1 MYRGLHFIGPGG
13 TLAPRLDHAA
23 PAGGAR
29 EPKRCARESAA
40 PSPSFAKAPTL
51 SIPSLTGPPL
61 FPREGRRSATHSC
74 LFGAPRVFVAP
85 LPRGKSRSRG
95 GKWAAWSPRGAR
107 TARRKR
113 GARAGARW
121 RAREPRESVAQ
132 RCATLRNVA
141 QRGGNLPVC
150 VLWFGVYYMFFLYL
164 RCKRCA
170 TLRNVAQRPR
180 LV

>member
-1 MYRGLHFIGPGG
+1 MHRGLHFIGPGV
-13 TLAPRLDHAA
+13 TLPPRLDHAA

-61 FPREGRRSATHSC
+61 FPREGRRSATHFC

-85 LPRGKSRSRG
+85 FAPGKSRSRG

-121 RAREPRESVAQ
+121 RAMARARASDQ
-132 RCATLRNVA
+132 RP

-150 VLWFGVYYMFFLYL
+150 VLWFGVDYICFSIF
-164 RCKRCA
+164 RCQRCA